1 MKRALLQNTCLVKNH
16 LRWVLSQSRVRL
28 TDSKKRS
35 YCQIRIHLIIRSIV
49 LILLTTNL
57 YGQAP
62 VTDVGAGIQRE
73 ALWTQEKEILS
84 NINWYNILIRA
95 LNGDI
100 KGLTGE
106 MLGIDQKM
114 LQSLETVSSIIKDY
128 QRIRQTREMLG
139 KITDIYTGKLPR
151 LIQDQ
156 NFTAQQAS
164 VIVQSFDL
172 ILDDSRQL
180 VTNVLGSITKDKS
193 FLMDDKQRYD
203 TINGIYTDV
212 RKHYGTICYLYNKLL
227 YASYLKSFESKKLES
242 FAFYYTLYQ

>member
-1 MKRALLQNTCLVKNH
+1 MKRAYFQNSKIDENH
-16 LRWVLSQSRVRL
+16 LLRVQADNNKTNYSRI
-28 TDSKKRS
+28 KI
-35 YCQIRIHLIIRSIV
+35 YQIMKIHLILSMMV
-49 LILLTTNL
+49 ILLSMNC

-73 ALWTQEKEILS
+73 ALWSQEKEILS
-84 NINWYNILIRA
+84 NINWYNVLIRA

-106 MLGIDQKM
+106 LLGIDQKM
-114 LQSLETVSSIIKDY
+114 MESLEKVSSLIKDY
-128 QRIRQTREMLG
+128 KRIQQTRDMLG
-139 KITDIYTGKLPR
+139 KITGIYTSKLPR
-151 LIQDQ
+151 LIQDE
-156 NFTAQQAS
+156 NFTPQQAA

-180 VTNVLGSITKDKS
+180 VTTILGSITKDKS

-203 TINGIYTDV
+203 MINGIYNEV

-227 YASYLKSFESKKLES
+227 YASYQKSFQSNKLES

>member
-1 MKRALLQNTCLVKNH
+1 MKQANSTISPNSIMDENYPMPIKNGHMKTIYFRIKIQLMILPAIVMLLAMNGY
-16 LRWVLSQSRVRL
+16 S
-28 TDSKKRS
+28 
-35 YCQIRIHLIIRSIV
+35 
-49 LILLTTNL
+49 
-57 YGQAP
+57 QAP

-84 NINWYNILIRA
+84 NINWYNILIKA

-106 MLGIDQKM
+106 LLGIDQKM
-114 LQSLETVSSIIKDY
+114 MESLETVSALIKDY

-156 NFTAQQAS
+156 NFTPQQAA

-180 VTNVLGSITKDKS
+180 VTNVLGAITRDKS

-203 TINGIYTDV
+203 TINGIYTEV

-227 YASYLKSFESKKLES
+227 YASYLKSFGSNKLES